1 MRILLRVFLFA
12 ALAVACQPGTLAQA
26 QPQTISSDEALDRAL
41 KDSSLT
47 RSNTPFHAVM
57 SITSALPAYS
67 GQIDLTWLG
76 PEQYRLQITSPAFK
90 QLRIV
95 NHDQIKE
102 KNDGDFYPRW
112 LQSFVSALLDPLRVE
127 SNFRGREG
135 RVPVG
140 PGISSCIKRD
150 DGKNGI
156 SDEMTWSQI
165 CFEGPAPQLHS
176 VLTFNY
182 SMEFSDFRSF
192 GRQQIARGYSTEV
205 LDHKPVI
212 GHLTTLEPIA
222 STDLSGIAIDNVTPP
237 ADQINTAFVS
247 TLKEESLIDHP
258 PTLDWPAVREGK
270 TEGYMIVYARTDRTG
285 QVRESSKFNSDNP
298 GLEQFG
304 MEQALTLKFHPL
316 VVDGVAQQ
324 MEMPLVLHFT
334 SKMGTPLPE
343 LDDQQMRA
351 QISGCNIPHPKPGK
365 TPSRLRVSV
374 NEQGKFTGIQFLDA
388 NKPGS
393 GRGAEVYMS
402 MRSCTFAP
410 YLVNGVPT
418 YYHGNLLIP

>member
-1 MRILLRVFLFA
+1 MRIFLRVFFFA
-12 ALAVACQPGTLAQA
+12 ALAFAMQPAARAQA
-26 QPQTISSDEALDRAL
+26 EPHTISTDEALDRVL
-41 KDSSLT
+41 QDSSLT
-47 RSNTPFHAVM
+47 RGNTPFHAVM
-57 SITSALPAYS
+57 TITSALPAYS
-67 GQIDLTWLG
+67 GQIELTWLG

-95 NHDQIKE
+95 NHDQVKE
-102 KNDGDFYPRW
+102 KDDGDFYSRW
-112 LQSFVSALLDPLRVE
+112 LESFVSALLDPLRVE
-127 SNFRGREG
+127 ANFRGREG

-140 PGISSCIKRD
+140 PGTSACIKRD

-156 SDEMTWSQI
+156 SDELTWSMI
-165 CFEGPAPQLHS
+165 CFEGPTPQLHS

-192 GRQQIARGYSTEV
+192 GKQQIARSYSTEV
-205 LDHKPVI
+205 LDYKPVR
-212 GHLTTLEPIA
+212 GQLTTLEAI
-222 STDLSGIAIDNVTPP
+222 SGSDLGALAMDSATPL

-247 TLKEESLIDHP
+247 TLKEESMIDHP
-258 PTLDWPAVREGK
+258 PTFNWPPVREGK
-270 TEGYMIVYARTDRTG
+270 TEGYMIVYARTDRNG
-285 QVRESSKFNSDNP
+285 QVRETSKFNSDNP

-316 VVDGVAQQ
+316 VVNGVAQQ
-324 MEMPLVLHFT
+324 MEMPMVLHFT

-365 TPSRLRVSV
+365 TPSHLRVSV

-402 MRSCTFAP
+402 LRNCTFAP